1 MRIPV
6 FLVVNDDGVDTEG
19 IRLLAAAAAQL
30 GEVYVA
36 APSRQSSAMSQR
48 ITIYE
53 PLTVRRVPFP
63 PSAVCAW
70 SVDGTPADCVKAALH
85 ELMPVWPD
93 FLLSGVNFGY
103 NTGFDIAYSGT
114 VGAAMEGLMNG
125 VPSMAFSSSH
135 EGDLALAECALPS
148 LLERLLNREVERKAI
163 WNVNFPGVRPEE
175 CRGILWN
182 RRIAPMQLY
191 LDAFSVEERE
201 DGSLSMKNQGLP
213 IDLKRVPEN
222 SDVHA
227 VLSGY
232 ISVSKIYC
240 PVLQG

>member
-1 MRIPV
+1 MRKPV
-6 FLVVNDDGVDTEG
+6 FLLVNDDGIASEG
-19 IRLLAAAAAQL
+19 IRVLAAAAAQF
-30 GEVYVA
+30 GEVYVV
-36 APSRQSSAMSQR
+36 APARQCSAMSQR

-53 PLTVRRVPFP
+53 PLIIRRAEFP

-70 SVDGTPADCVKAALH
+70 SVEGSPADCVKAALR
-85 ELMPVWPD
+85 ELLPVWPD
-93 FLLSGVNFGY
+93 YLLSGVNFGY

-114 VGAAMEGLMNG
+114 IGAAMEGLMNG
-125 VPSMAFSSSH
+125 VRSLAFSGSH
-135 EGDLALAECALPS
+135 EGDLSLAARGLPS
-148 LLERLLNREVERKAI
+148 MLERLLAQPIERNAI
-163 WNVNFPGVRPEE
+163 WNVNFPDSRRP

-191 LDAFSVEERE
+191 LDAFRVEPGE

-213 IDLKRVPEN
+213 VDLSRVPTD

-232 ISVSKIYC
+232 VSVGKVFS
-240 PVLQG
+240 PVL